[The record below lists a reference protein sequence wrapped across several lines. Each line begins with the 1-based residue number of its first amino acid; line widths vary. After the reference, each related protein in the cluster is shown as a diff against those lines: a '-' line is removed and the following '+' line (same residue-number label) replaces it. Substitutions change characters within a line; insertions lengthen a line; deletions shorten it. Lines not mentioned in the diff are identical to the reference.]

1 MKEFPEV
8 FTDQLGAFKH
18 HHATLHLKEGTS
30 PRYHRPRTIPFALKD
45 SVETEIQ
52 RLVREGILEPVNSSE
67 WAAPIVVVPKKDGRL
82 RICGDYKVT
91 INPSLKIDTHPLPK
105 PQELFASLAGG
116 KLFTKL
122 DLSQAYQ
129 QMRLDDSSKELVT
142 INTHKGLF
150 RYTRLPFGVASA
162 PAIFQRAMDNIMQG
176 IPRVHCYID
185 DILISGVSDEEH
197 IRNLRTVLQRLRD
210 NGITLKVSKCQF
222 LQESVE
228 YLGHVVDQE
237 GLHTAPSKL
246 TAIRNA
252 PTPKNIRELRSFLGL
267 INYYGRFLPSLSKV
281 LFPLNQLLRHNV
293 KWNWSKQ
300 CDAAFTD
307 VKNKLLSAKVL
318 MHYNPQKEI
327 TLATDASSYGL
338 GAVLS
343 HTTPFG
349 DKPIAFASR
358 TLSQAECNYSQIE
371 KEALSIVFGVK
382 KFHQYLYGRTFSL
395 LTDHQPLVT
404 IFGPK
409 TGVPALAAA
418 RLQRWAITLSAY
430 SFHIGYRRTKDHGN
444 ADGLSRLPLPISPP
458 SKPDVVSKFHLVH
471 MSSLPLT
478 HIQLRSASRA
488 DPVVSKVMT
497 YTLQGWPQF
506 VQDELQVYWRRRM
519 ELTVEADCL
528 MWGLRVVVPEKCRKK
543 ILEELHEGHPGVV
556 RMKSQARSHVWWP
569 GIDHD
574 IENLVKACS
583 PCIQIK
589 SDPSPVPLHPWVW
602 PSRPWYRLHVDFA
615 GPLFDKTYLV
625 VVDAYSKWPEVWEM
639 GSTSSAKTIEVM
651 QQLFSKY
658 GLPEQIVSDNGPQ
671 FRSSEFGEFLSQLG
685 VKHYRSAVYHPATNG
700 QVERFV
706 KTLKQ
711 ALKAGYL
718 EGQPAKRTLLNFML
732 QYRSTPHTVT
742 GSSPGQLFLGRPLRT
757 KLDLLRPDHRKRV
770 EQQQDKQK
778 YYHDERRR
786 RQMSLSPGD
795 RVWIKMYRKGL
806 HRWEQGQVQQIIGTR
821 LVHILLS
828 TGEQVTRHMDQIQR
842 AKDIEEEQTYS
853 SDNDV
858 DIEIGL
864 NHEPLLN
871 EAPTGSPEA
880 QSPSPPATCTRRY
893 PDRVRRPPNRP
904 WFVNDF

>member
-1 MKEFPEV
+1 
-8 FTDQLGAFKH
+8 
-18 HHATLHLKEGTS
+18 
-30 PRYHRPRTIPFALKD
+30 
-45 SVETEIQ
+45 
-52 RLVREGILEPVNSSE
+52 
-67 WAAPIVVVPKKDGRL
+67 
-82 RICGDYKVT
+82 
-91 INPSLKIDTHPLPK
+91 
-105 PQELFASLAGG
+105 
-116 KLFTKL
+116 
-122 DLSQAYQ
+122 
-129 QMRLDDSSKELVT
+129 
-142 INTHKGLF
+142 
-150 RYTRLPFGVASA
+150 
-162 PAIFQRAMDNIMQG
+162 MQG

-615 GPLFDKTYLV
+615 WPLFDKTYLV
-625 VVDAYSKWPEVWEM
+625 VVDAYSKWPVH
-639 GSTSSAKTIEVM
+639 GDIRTGFVVHQIAP
-651 QQLFSKY
+651 
-658 GLPEQIVSDNGPQ
+658 GL
-671 FRSSEFGEFLSQLG
+671 
-685 VKHYRSAVYHPATNG
+685 
-700 QVERFV
+700 
-706 KTLKQ
+706 
-711 ALKAGYL
+711 
-718 EGQPAKRTLLNFML
+718 
-732 QYRSTPHTVT
+732 
-742 GSSPGQLFLGRPLRT
+742 
-757 KLDLLRPDHRKRV
+757 
-770 EQQQDKQK
+770 
-778 YYHDERRR
+778 
-786 RQMSLSPGD
+786 
-795 RVWIKMYRKGL
+795 
-806 HRWEQGQVQQIIGTR
+806 
-821 LVHILLS
+821 
-828 TGEQVTRHMDQIQR
+828 
-842 AKDIEEEQTYS
+842 
-853 SDNDV
+853 
-858 DIEIGL
+858 
-864 NHEPLLN
+864 
-871 EAPTGSPEA
+871 
-880 QSPSPPATCTRRY
+880 
-893 PDRVRRPPNRP
+893 
-904 WFVNDF
+904 